1 MSTAVPLEIFK
12 GTVVIVA
19 PHMDDEALACGG
31 LIARLP
37 QKECIHLIYATDGT
51 KSPAPIMPGRDA
63 VDPDLGEIRVRES
76 ISAMHLLGVPETN
89 LHFLRLPEGELS
101 KHIQELKRTLL
112 KAILDISPDTLLIP
126 FRYDRH
132 PDHLAINRIV
142 MDALRSELIKAKIV
156 EYFIY
161 YRSRLLPLRDIRKY
175 IHQKHLIQLDIKDVA
190 DQKRKALD
198 QFTSQTTLF
207 YSWQTRPILT
217 PSLLDEECQNPE
229 YFLLHDPSYPG
240 AAVFTKS
247 VLWIRI
253 AHRIEPHLQKWKY
266 LGMSY
271 VKRLIGHSA

>member
-1 MSTAVPLEIFK
+1 MSTALPLDTFK
-12 GTVVIVA
+12 GTIVIVA

-31 LIARLP
+31 LIAMLP

-51 KSPAPIMPGRDA
+51 KSPAPIVPGRDA

-76 ISAMHLLGVPETN
+76 ISAMRHLGVPETN
-89 LHFLRLPEGELS
+89 LHFLRLSEGELS
-101 KHIQELKRTLL
+101 KYNRELEHILL
-112 KAILDISPDTLLIP
+112 KAILNISPDTLVIP

-142 MDALRSELIKAKIV
+142 MDALKGGLLDARIV

-175 IHQKHLIQLDIKDVA
+175 IHPKHLIQLDIKDVA
-190 DQKRKALD
+190 DKKRKALD
-198 QFTSQTTLF
+198 QFTSQTTFF

-217 PSLLDEECQNPE
+217 PSLLDQECQNPE
-229 YFLLHDPSYPG
+229 YFLLHDSSYPG

-271 VKRLIGHSA
+271 VKRLIGRSR